1 MEAWYL
7 LCYQPGKGNLYKAQL
22 SLDRKNINFFCPML
36 RTYRERKD
44 CNSFRMSVE
53 PLFNGY
59 IFVAFDPEVIHPAKI
74 ETECPGVSK
83 FVRYGNEIKSLS
95 PHVIES
101 LMDLPFCTD
110 ELDRYRF
117 TSSPAKTRP
126 KRPPKKTRRRMNN
139 PQKVQNSLYSKIR
152 EIVEI
157 DEEPLR
163 TAMFVAFAE
172 SLAEQR
178 RTVNGYN

>member
-59 IFVAFDPEVIHPAKI
+59 
-74 ETECPGVSK
+74 
-83 FVRYGNEIKSLS
+83 
-95 PHVIES
+95 
-101 LMDLPFCTD
+101 M
-110 ELDRYRF
+110 
-117 TSSPAKTRP
+117 
-126 KRPPKKTRRRMNN
+126 
-139 PQKVQNSLYSKIR
+139 
-152 EIVEI
+152 
-157 DEEPLR
+157 
-163 TAMFVAFAE
+163 
-172 SLAEQR
+172 
-178 RTVNGYN
+178 

>member
-59 IFVAFDPEVIHPAKI
+59 IFVAFDPEIIHPAKI

-83 FVRYGNEIKSLS
+83 FVRYGNEIKSLP

-110 ELDRYRF
+110 ELDRYRL
-117 TSSPAKTRP
+117 TSSSTKTRP

-139 PQKVQNSLYSKIR
+139 PQKVQSSLYSKIR

-172 SLAEQR
+172 SLAKQR
-178 RTVNGYN
+178 RNVNGYN